1 MTDQPDDLSRADAFD
16 RRLTERLS
24 TDVVPFAGGVAY
36 LDREFPRR
44 FSANF
49 LWVDDAGTAPVEH
62 WIREA
67 DRILGANG
75 FRHRTVV
82 FHEPAAV
89 ERMAFGFAEHGY
101 VLDRGI
107 LMVQRGEPE
116 RVHDV
121 AQVEE
126 VAFEEARSLI
136 EEVTRREPYATDDE
150 TVQML
155 TDYRGKLALTIGA
168 RFFMAR
174 VDGRPAGACELYV
187 DGDEAQVESVDTLQ
201 EFRGRGLASAFV
213 LRAAAEGRAAGAEW
227 VHLWADAD
235 DWPQQWYARLGFREV
250 ARAVEF
256 MRWPDG
262 EGPTGKTTPTGKIT
276 STGPD
281 AKSPA

>member
-1 MTDQPDDLSRADAFD
+1 MTDRVDDLVRADAFD
-16 RRLTERLS
+16 RRLTERMS
-24 TDVVPFAGGVAY
+24 TEVVPFAGGVAY
-36 LDREFPRR
+36 LDLEFPRR
-44 FSANF
+44 FGANF

-67 DRILGANG
+67 DRILGG
-75 FRHRTVV
+75 SGLRHRTVV
-82 FHEPAAV
+82 FHEPAAA

-101 VLDRGI
+101 VLDRGV
-107 LMVQRGEPE
+107 LMVQRDEPE
-116 RVHDV
+116 RGHDL
-121 AQVEE
+121 AQIEE
-126 VAFEEARSLI
+126 VAFDEARPLI
-136 EEVTRREPYATDDE
+136 EVVIRREPWATDDQ

-155 TDYRGKLALTIGA
+155 TDYRGKLARTIGA
-168 RFFMAR
+168 RFFVAR
-174 VDGRPAGACELYV
+174 IDGRPAGCCELYV

-235 DWPQQWYARLGFREV
+235 DWPQRWYARLGFREV
-250 ARAVEF
+250 ARAVDF

-262 EGPTGKTTPTGKIT
+262 EGPTGKTT
-276 STGPD
+276 STGPA

>member
-1 MTDQPDDLSRADAFD
+1 MTDRADDLARADAFD

-36 LDREFPRR
+36 LDGEFTRR

-67 DRILGANG
+67 DRILGGRGLA
-75 FRHRTVV
+75 HRNVE
-82 FHEPAAV
+82 FHEPAAA

-101 VLDRGI
+101 VLDRSV
-107 LMVQRGEPE
+107 LMVQRDEPE
-116 RVHDV
+116 RMHDL

-126 VAFEEARSLI
+126 VAFEEARPLI
-136 EEVTRREPYATDDE
+136 EEITRREPAVTDDE
-150 TVQML
+150 TARML
-155 TDYRGKLALTIGA
+155 TGYRGKLARTIGA
-168 RFFMAR
+168 RFFMVR
-174 VDGRPAGACELYV
+174 VDGRPAGGCELYV
-187 DGDEAQVESVDTLQ
+187 DGDEAQVESVDTLE

-250 ARAVEF
+250 AREVDF
-256 MRWPDG
+256 MRWPEG
-262 EGPTGKTTPTGKIT
+262 EGPTGKNAPTGPT
-276 STGPD
+276 
-281 AKSPA
+281 AKSQG